1 MVRTIITLFIT
12 LVVASFAGAE
22 TMNLPRLGRVAVI
35 DPVGSPSG
43 IVILFSDLGATE
55 ANPRESSR
63 ALTEAGQVVAM
74 VDTGRYLAALDSE
87 GGPCRRASDDLAVL
101 KSQIFQRRHLPA
113 NTSAMLAGSN
123 AAGTLAYAVLA
134 QSEAGQFSGAVSFGF
149 DPELPGR
156 YPLCPGAPY
165 AKTAIGFRYLPAE
178 HLNGFWRI
186 ATPSPDDEALQPY
199 ARKYPELIFPL
210 RDYDDLNSAVI
221 SVLADRN
228 HPSQDN
234 SGEGIADLPLVLLPC
249 DRPGKTMAIIYS
261 GDGGWRDLDK
271 QIGGEL
277 QKAGVPVV
285 GVDTLRG
292 FWHRQ
297 TPEAAAKGLER
308 IIDHFVQ
315 AWDAPD
321 VLLIGYSFGADV
333 IPFMVNR
340 LKPSALGHIRLLAL
354 LGLSRDTA
362 FEIHVSGWLGRS
374 PASDALALAPELRK
388 LDRSRVQ
395 CFYGVEEQDES
406 GCTDDALAGAEII
419 KTAGGHH
426 FDGDYGKLARKI
438 LEGAARRGAR
448 LAAAGMPPG

>member
-1 MVRTIITLFIT
+1 MVRTIIALFIT

-22 TMNLPRLGRVAVI
+22 TMNLSRLGRVTVI

-55 ANPRESSR
+55 ANPWESSR
-63 ALTEAGQVVAM
+63 ALTEAGQVVAV
-74 VDTGRYLAALDSE
+74 VDTGRYLSALDLE
-87 GGPCRRASDDLAVL
+87 GGQCRRASDDLAVL

-113 NTSAMLAGSN
+113 NTSAVLAGSS

-165 AKTAIGFRYLPAE
+165 AKTATGFRYLPVD

-186 ATPSPDDEALQPY
+186 ATASPDDEALRPY
-199 ARKYPELIFPL
+199 VRKYPQVIFPL
-210 RDYDDLNSAVI
+210 RSYDDLNSAVI
-221 SVLADRN
+221 SVLADRK
-228 HPSQDN
+228 HLSQDTT
-234 SGEGIADLPLVLLPC
+234 GGIDDLPLVLLPV
-249 DRPGKTMAIIYS
+249 DGHGKTMAIIYS

-297 TPEAAAKGLER
+297 TPEAAARGLER

-340 LKPSALGHIRLLAL
+340 LKPPALGHIRLIAL
-354 LGLSRDTA
+354 LGLSHNTA

-374 PASDALALAPELRK
+374 SAGDALALAPELRK

-395 CFYGVEEQDES
+395 CFFGIEEQNES
-406 GCTDDALAGAEII
+406 GCTDAALADAEII

-426 FDGDYGKLARKI
+426 FDGDYVKLTRKI
-438 LEGAARRGAR
+438 LDGAARRGAGP
-448 LAAAGMPPG
+448 AAGHGR